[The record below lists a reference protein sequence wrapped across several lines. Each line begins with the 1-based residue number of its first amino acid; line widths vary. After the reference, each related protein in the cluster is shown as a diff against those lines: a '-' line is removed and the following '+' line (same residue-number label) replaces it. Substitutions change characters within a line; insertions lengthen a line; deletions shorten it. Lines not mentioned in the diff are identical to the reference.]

1 MKFSPWTL
9 IFFFFYLSCS
19 ESEEPKIQEIRL
31 SVDKEVALSN
41 LDTIRIEAEVRDGS
55 SQRVENVNLS
65 YVVNDQPLGGNLFI
79 PTERG
84 IYEIKAQFEG
94 IESNAIQ
101 VEVLDLQEDAES
113 LALVYEGYSYL
124 TTQDWSLSGDFSILV
139 GVAGR
144 SVEVGE
150 SGFSLLINE
159 QEVSSISRIHFEEA
173 GEYSIRVETPTLSSN
188 THMLTVR
195 PEKTYPLR
203 TVPVIF
209 HSYGVELVSGDLQRL
224 VDTLN
229 ASFNRQ
235 LFSPEEVLAG
245 DINPNAVDLFL
256 RFELAARD
264 PDGFSLASPGLQNIP
279 SPDNEYPELTLNLF
293 QSLEETYGWDPEAYV
308 NIWLADSYGFE
319 FPKVNPSDEGQGSGA
334 RGLVNAPL
342 LEFGEMDGLLS
353 LEFPNPR
360 IPVNNPE
367 GISQHILLLS
377 ISVLTEHPDFIVNRM
392 GHYLGLFDTF
402 EYSCNRLGDFCL
414 DTFVPDL
421 SQGIGPFNFIASC
434 EGPVFRMN
442 NHMSINRNY
451 KCFTYD
457 QRERVRF
464 VLENGW
470 ARP

>member
-1 MKFSPWTL
+1 MKRSPWIIL
-9 IFFFFYLSCS
+9 CFLLYLSCS
-19 ESEEPKIQEIRL
+19 ETEEPQIQEIRL
-31 SVDKEVALSN
+31 TVDKEVALSN
-41 LDTIRIEAEVRDGS
+41 LDTVRIQVDVLDGS
-55 SQRVENVNLS
+55 SQRVENAAVEYLVNG
-65 YVVNDQPLGGNLFI
+65 QPLGSNEFI

-84 IYEIKAQFEG
+84 IYTIIAQFDG
-94 IESNAIQ
+94 IVSNEVQ

-113 LALVYEGYSYL
+113 LSLAYDGYSFL
-124 TTQDWSLSGDFSILV
+124 TTNDWSLTGDFAVQVDV
-139 GVAGR
+139 GGR
-144 SVEVGE
+144 SVEVDE
-150 SGFSLLINE
+150 SGFTLIIND
-159 QEVSSISRIHFEEA
+159 QPVPAISRIHFDEA
-173 GEYSIRVETPTLSSN
+173 GQYLIRVETPSLSSN
-188 THMLTVR
+188 TLTVTVR
-195 PEKTYPLR
+195 EEKSYPLQ
-203 TVPVIF
+203 TIPVVF
-209 HSYGVELVSGDLQRL
+209 HNYGVDLLSGDLQKL
-224 VDTLN
+224 IDTLN

-235 LFSPEEVLAG
+235 VFTREEVIAG
-245 DINPNAVDLFL
+245 DLNPNAVDLFL

-279 SPDNEYPELTLNLF
+279 SPDNEFPELTLNLF

-308 NIWLADSYGFE
+308 NIWLANSYGFE
-319 FPKVNPSDEGQGSGA
+319 FPEVNPSDEGQGSDA

-367 GISQHILLLS
+367 EISQHILLRS
-377 ISVLTEHPDFIVNRM
+377 ISVLTEHPDYIVNRM
-392 GHYLGLFDTF
+392 GYYLGLFDTF
-402 EYSCNRLGDFCL
+402 EYPCNRLGDFAP

-421 SQGIGPFNFIASC
+421 SQGIGPFSLVASC

-451 KCFTYD
+451 RCFTYD
-457 QRERVRF
+457 QRERVQF